1 MLTSESS
8 SKTLSS
14 TSEASVESSPEV
26 ARQQRL
32 MQAMKADQQAK
43 YLHLQ
48 EETEF
53 LLQQLQ
59 ELKQQRQ
66 SAENRQLVGAAVS

>member
-8 SKTLSS
+8 LKSIS
-14 TSEASVESSPEV
+14 TASEAEIGSSPEM

-32 MQAMKADQQAK
+32 MQAMKADQQEK

-48 EETEF
+48 EETES

-59 ELKQQRQ
+59 ELKRQRQ
-66 SAENRQLVGAAVS
+66 AVDTRELVGALAK